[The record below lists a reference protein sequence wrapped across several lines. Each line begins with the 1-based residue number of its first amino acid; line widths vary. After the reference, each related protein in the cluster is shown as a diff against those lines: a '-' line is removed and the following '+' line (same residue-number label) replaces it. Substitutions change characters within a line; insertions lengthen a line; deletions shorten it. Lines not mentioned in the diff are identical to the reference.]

1 MLRPCRTAASLR
13 GPMVAALPLL
23 SASLVILAVGPV
35 AHAAPTGPAAQ
46 AAHAGAPGLPGG
58 PTLAAE
64 DTMHTEVPP
73 VLVSAP
79 RVTLDEI
86 LGRVARGERR
96 RDSLM
101 IDQSVLVTARL
112 VRGADAKGPARVLSE
127 TVMRVYKRKPDL
139 VRTQVLRDYH
149 AAEPKK
155 GHAGVKLDVRAR
167 GGMDEEAVNFA
178 FRPEARRQFRY
189 RILGRDLVGGHLVY
203 RIAFEP
209 RSLLD
214 PTVPRGVVW
223 IDTNDFVIV
232 RQEVAFDRSPAPPF
246 IKDVDRI
253 VIERANVDGYWV
265 LKRILMRADATIPL
279 PQVGRSF
286 DFSLRFDDYA
296 INRGLPDSLFAGH
309 REEP

>member
-1 MLRPCRTAASLR
+1 
-13 GPMVAALPLL
+13 MVAPLTCLTAL
-23 SASLVILAVGPV
+23 VLA
-35 AHAAPTGPAAQ
+35 AAAV
-46 AAHAGAPGLPGG
+46 AGAGSPPTSPARTTG

-101 IDQSVLVTARL
+101 TDQSVLVTTRL
-112 VRGADAKGPARVLSE
+112 VRNADRKRPAELLTE
-127 TVMRVYKRKPDL
+127 TVMRVYKRKPDR
-139 VRTQVLRDYH
+139 VRTQVLRDYK
-149 AAEPKK
+149 ARDEKK
-155 GHAGVKLDVRAR
+155 KHAGVSVNVQTR
-167 GGMDEEAVNFA
+167 GGMDEEIVNFA
-178 FRPEARRQFRY
+178 FRPEARHQYKY

-214 PTVPRGVVW
+214 PSEPRGVVW

-232 RQEVAFDRSPAPPF
+232 HQELIFDHSPAAPF
-246 IKDVDRI
+246 IKDVNRV
-253 VIERANVDGYWV
+253 VIERQSVDGYWV
-265 LKRILMRADATIPL
+265 LKRVLLRAEASIPL
-279 PQVGRSF
+279 PEVGRSF

-296 INRGLPDSLFAGH
+296 INRGLPDSLFI
-309 REEP
+309 EPAEVK